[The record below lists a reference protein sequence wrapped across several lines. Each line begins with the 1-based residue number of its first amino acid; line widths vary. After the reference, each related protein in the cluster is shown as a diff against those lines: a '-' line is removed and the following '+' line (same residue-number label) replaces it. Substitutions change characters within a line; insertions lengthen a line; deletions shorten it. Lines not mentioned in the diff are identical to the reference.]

1 MKQGNNKSLDIAI
14 TAKRESKYLDF
25 KNKFDPSQAE
35 DWCEVIKDIVAMANS
50 GGGMVIIGVNND
62 GSPSNEDIS
71 AILRIDHAHITDKV
85 ARYTGE
91 QFDDFSIQETDRKGR
106 KIAVLQINPVAIPMV
121 FIQPGTYD
129 VGDGKQKTAFSKG
142 SVYFRHGAKS
152 EPGNSKDLRESVER
166 ELERIKRSWLGN
178 IRKEVSAPLSYK
190 AVMLPPEVKESE
202 STSACPIRIVDDPNA
217 PAYRKE
223 WDESPY
229 QSPEEILIG
238 ALKSWR
244 RDKTSYASE
253 PDLWTLY
260 ASRNNLHLDDG
271 KAACLLESSINR
283 HAPFFF
289 WAKFLPSKRLHDF
302 IRKIARD
309 GKYPA
314 PNMVLK
320 IAHAIGGTIGF
331 ELIDFVAKNC
341 GYSSVKGVANSLKK
355 TIENKNRLKKVYGTK
370 VKIETRTIDIE
381 NMKRTDLE
389 RLIDD
394 AIKTKNKTEIKRIDA
409 LLYGPELEVKKK
421 K

>member
-152 EPGNSKDLRESVER
+152 EP
-166 ELERIKRSWLGN
+166 
-178 IRKEVSAPLSYK
+178 
-190 AVMLPPEVKESE
+190 
-202 STSACPIRIVDDPNA
+202 
-217 PAYRKE
+217 
-223 WDESPY
+223 
-229 QSPEEILIG
+229 
-238 ALKSWR
+238 
-244 RDKTSYASE
+244 
-253 PDLWTLY
+253 
-260 ASRNNLHLDDG
+260 
-271 KAACLLESSINR
+271 
-283 HAPFFF
+283 
-289 WAKFLPSKRLHDF
+289 
-302 IRKIARD
+302 
-309 GKYPA
+309 
-314 PNMVLK
+314 
-320 IAHAIGGTIGF
+320 
-331 ELIDFVAKNC
+331 
-341 GYSSVKGVANSLKK
+341 
-355 TIENKNRLKKVYGTK
+355 
-370 VKIETRTIDIE
+370 
-381 NMKRTDLE
+381 
-389 RLIDD
+389 
-394 AIKTKNKTEIKRIDA
+394 
-409 LLYGPELEVKKK
+409 
-421 K
+421 